1 MPTRKQA
8 PPRARVQ
15 VNVRLS
21 GIENDALKTIAR
33 ENGLTGA
40 QVLRELLRAHVA
52 QRIKG
57 QQLRLPGAE
66 E

>member
-1 MPTRKQA
+1 
-8 PPRARVQ
+8 
-15 VNVRLS
+15 VRLS

-57 QQLRLPGAE
+57 AQLRLPGAE